1 MPHLVQYQ
9 GSKRILAP
17 QILQYMPKKFNR
29 LIEPFSGMAAISIA
43 AAYENRTDCFY
54 INDLNAPLV
63 NMLQEAVEHP
73 QRLIEEYTVV
83 WNEQFAY
90 SDDHIQHFYVVRER
104 FNSGNE
110 SPANILYLL
119 ARCVKGAVR
128 YGKNG
133 NFNQSPDKRRHG
145 TNPKTLAHNVYAI
158 SRLLK
163 GKATFSALDYHEV
176 LDMAKPGDLVYMDP
190 PYQGVS
196 NVRDNRYFA
205 GVPFHEFA
213 AAIENLDRRG
223 IDYLISYD
231 GECGGKEYGE
241 ELPQS
246 LHCQKV
252 MLNAGL
258 SSQALLLGK
267 KSTTFEALYIS
278 KALLHE
284 GRHKRSLVEALSN
297 WKSPFSLVVA
307 PSGRGF

>member
-1 MPHLVQYQ
+1 MPE
-9 GSKRILAP
+9 R
-17 QILQYMPKKFNR
+17 FDR
-29 LIEPFSGMAAISIA
+29 LIEPFAGMAAISVA
-43 AAYENRTDCFY
+43 VAHGKRTDNFY
-54 INDLNAPLV
+54 INDLNAPLI
-63 NMLQEAVEHP
+63 NMLEEAVEHP
-73 QRLIEEYTVV
+73 QKLIDDYSSV
-83 WNEQFAY
+83 WNEQFSY
-90 SDDHIQHFYVVRER
+90 DDHVQHFYTVRDR
-104 FNSGNE
+104 FNSGDE
-110 SPANILYLL
+110 TPANMLYLL

-145 TNPKTLAHNVYAI
+145 TNPETLAPNVYAI
-158 SRLLK
+158 SNLLK
-163 GKATFSALDYHEV
+163 GKTTFSSYDYHQV

-205 GVPFHEFA
+205 GVPFDEFSE
-213 AAIENLDRRG
+213 AIKVLDKKG

-241 ELPQS
+241 QLPED

-278 KALLHE
+278 EALLPLFDKIP
-284 GRHKRSLVEALSN
+284 RQLS
-297 WKSPFSLVVA
+297 FLEEMA
-307 PSGRGF
+307 